1 MVRSDARRN
10 RALLVDAARPAF
22 AEHGFGAALE
32 GVARDAGVGIAT
44 LYRHFPT
51 RADLVKAVYVDEL
64 DALCAAPERLL
75 AELSP
80 IEALR
85 SWAVDFLDH
94 HHLLAASIDTD
105 PQRSLLDRRE
115 ASMKVL
121 LDANVAAGTFAPVPP
136 REILMALS
144 GLMLVLPLE
153 DDRPRAIALFDLVLD
168 GLRYRRTTPPTP

>member
-1 MVRSDARRN
+1 MGR
-10 RALLVDAARPAF
+10 
-22 AEHGFGAALE
+22 G
-32 GVARDAGVGIAT
+32 
-44 LYRHFPT
+44 
-51 RADLVKAVYVDEL
+51 
-64 DALCAAPERLL
+64 
-75 AELSP
+75 
-80 IEALR
+80 
-85 SWAVDFLDH
+85 FLDH

-105 PQRSLLDRRE
+105 PQRSLLDRLE

-144 GLMLVLPLE
+144 GLMLALPLE

>member
-64 DALCAAPERLL
+64 DALVLD
-75 AELSP
+75 EL
-80 IEALR
+80 E
-85 SWAVDFLDH
+85 DFLWLTEH
-94 HHLLAASIDTD
+94 SGPPVWAAHRMGRPWI
-105 PQRSLLDRRE
+105 RR
-115 ASMKVL
+115 A
-121 LDANVAAGTFAPVPP
+121 
-136 REILMALS
+136 
-144 GLMLVLPLE
+144 
-153 DDRPRAIALFDLVLD
+153 
-168 GLRYRRTTPPTP
+168 RR